1 VRCAALALALLCAV
15 GATAVAQQP
24 PNPPQNTTEKLKTQK
39 DELDRIRGER
49 AGLQRKMRELQS
61 TVHDLSAERT
71 NLERQADATARVLR
85 TLDQQLTSLADE
97 EHDATAELVRAQDEL
112 AVKRSVLRHRV
123 REIYKRGALYSIEA
137 MMSAQSFG
145 ELVARYK
152 YLHLAAQHDRSLVQ
166 RVETLGEHIGRQR
179 QTLVSLRNDVESSRQ
194 DKADEEKRL
203 RTLEGQRGKSL
214 AQAQRSQQQ
223 TETRLLQ
230 ITRDEQRIAS
240 LIASLETERKKVEG
254 RPGNSFTSTSTLRT
268 ADLGKFDWP
277 VDGTIMYRF
286 GKFVNPNNTTVR
298 WNGIGIA
305 APAGTPV
312 KAISAGSVIAA
323 EAFGTYG
330 LTVIINNGGGDY
342 SMYGSLGRISVSKG
356 DKVAKGQTL
365 GTVGKSDPELDAH
378 LHLEIRP
385 NGRAVDPLE
394 WLRSRR

>member
-1 VRCAALALALLCAV
+1 MLLCIAGTSV
-15 GATAVAQQP
+15 AAQQP
-24 PNPPQNTTEKLKTQK
+24 PSPPQNTTEKLKSQK

-49 AGLQRKMRELQS
+49 ADLQRKMRELQS

-85 TLDQQLTSLADE
+85 TLDQQLGSLADE
-97 EHDATAELVRAQDEL
+97 EHAATAELVRAQDEL

-123 REIYKRGALYSIEA
+123 REIYKRGALYSVEA

-152 YLHLAAQHDRSLVQ
+152 YLHLVAQRDRSLVQ
-166 RVETLGEHIGRQR
+166 RVEALGEQIGKQR
-179 QTLVSLRNDVESSRQ
+179 QTLVTLRNDVESSRQ
-194 DKADEEKRL
+194 EKADEEKRL

-214 AQAQRSQQQ
+214 AQAQRSQKQ
-223 TETRLLQ
+223 TEVRLAQ

-240 LIASLETERKKVEG
+240 LIASLETERKKSEG
-254 RPGNSFTSTSTLRT
+254 RPGNTFASTSTLRT

-277 VDGTIMYRF
+277 VDGTILYRF

-305 APAGTPV
+305 AAAGTPV

-330 LTVIINNGGGDY
+330 LTVIVNNGGGDY
-342 SMYGSLGRISVSKG
+342 SMYGSLGKIAVSKG
-356 DKVAKGQTL
+356 DKVAKGQTI

>member
-1 VRCAALALALLCAV
+1 MRRGAAALMLVCLV
-15 GATAVAQQP
+15 GATAAAQQP
-24 PNPPQNTTEKLKTQK
+24 PSQQPNTTEKLKSQK

-49 AGLQRKMRELQS
+49 ADLQRKMRELKS

-85 TLDQQLTSLADE
+85 TLDQQLGSLADE

-123 REIYKRGALYSIEA
+123 REIYKRGALYSVEA

-145 ELVARYK
+145 DLVARYK
-152 YLHLAAQHDRSLVQ
+152 YLHLVAQRDRSLVQ
-166 RVETLGEHIGRQR
+166 RVEALGEKIGQQR
-179 QTLVSLRNDVESSRQ
+179 QTLVTLRNDVESSRQ
-194 DKADEEKRL
+194 EKADEEKRL

-223 TETRLLQ
+223 TEARLAQ

-240 LIASLETERKKVEG
+240 LIASLETERKKSEG
-254 RPGNSFTSTSTLRT
+254 RPGSSFTSTSTLRT

-277 VDGTIMYRF
+277 VDGTILYRF
-286 GKFVNPNNTTVR
+286 GRFVNPNNTTVR

-305 APAGTPV
+305 AAAGTPV

-356 DKVAKGQTL
+356 DKVAKGQTI

>member
-1 VRCAALALALLCAV
+1 MGRGALALVLLCAV
-15 GATAVAQQP
+15 GATAAAQQP
-24 PNPPQNTTEKLKTQK
+24 PNPQQNTTEKLKTQK

-49 AGLQRKMRELQS
+49 ADLQRKMRELRS

-97 EHDATAELVRAQDEL
+97 THEATAELVRAQDEL

-123 REIYKRGALYSIEA
+123 REIYKRGALYSVEA
-137 MMSAQSFG
+137 IMSAQSFG

-152 YLHLAAQHDRSLVQ
+152 YLHLVAQRDRSLVQ
-166 RVETLGEHIGRQR
+166 RVEALGEQIGKQR
-179 QTLVSLRNDVESSRQ
+179 QTLVTLRNDVESSRQ
-194 DKADEEKRL
+194 EKADEEKRL

-223 TETRLLQ
+223 TEARLAQ

-240 LIASLETERKKVEG
+240 LIASLETERKKSEG
-254 RPGNSFTSTSTLRT
+254 RSGNAFTSTSTLRT

-277 VDGTIMYRF
+277 VDGTILYRF
-286 GKFVNPNNTTVR
+286 GRVVNPNNTTVR

-330 LTVIINNGGGDY
+330 LTVIVNNGGGDY
-342 SMYGSLGRISVSKG
+342 SMYGSLGRISVNKG
-356 DKVAKGQTL
+356 DKVAKGQTI